1 MNIIK
6 NYILP
11 VVGVILAV
19 AILCIGALAVIRAV
33 EAHQDEI
40 SRAELLDH
48 RIRCDGDCE
57 LVSTYK
63 AYCRDATY
71 VYQCNKCKQLFEFY
85 NTDVFR
91 DAMKEATS

>member
-11 VVGVILAV
+11 VVGVILAITV
-19 AILCIGALAVIRAV
+19 ICIGVLAVIHAV
-33 EAHQDEI
+33 EAHEDEI
-40 SRAELLDH
+40 NKTELLDH

-63 AYCRDATY
+63 GYYQSVTY
-71 VYQCNKCKQLFEFY
+71 VYQCNTCKQIFEFH

-91 DAMKEATS
+91 DAMKEATP